1 MIWNA
6 KLMPVL
12 VEDDEMKLDFSVFD
26 WICALT
32 NDLTGTS
39 DCNPDAISHLVRCWK
54 DAKRISLSE
63 LRQHVDSSGE
73 LLHRKAI
80 MSHRLSCYYN
90 ELLPI
95 TERRNNPCNLNHM
108 IDLVANTCSTHDI
121 DPFQLSELRSVLFE
135 FESIILRSAR
145 NGHFDTVGRCFM
157 TMALL
162 LSDIATYLRNPE
174 INAVP
179 SEANLA
185 EDKILTTLAGSF
197 WNDSIETELI
207 SIKDGQIGPYRLNR
221 NNILSCCCFLEKA
234 AATMTGRCV
243 RGNISSRD
251 LEPVAGPISI
261 GTTVIA
267 SAPARI
273 DLSGGWSDTPPISYE
288 NGGAVANLAVTVDKR
303 RPLQAKCRLVKGMD
317 GILLRTESR
326 TLSSDEL
333 ISHTEVR
340 IHQLNDMKDYNNPFG
355 KCSLLKCALIYL
367 GIVTIDEID
376 SYPSRSI
383 QPYVENLCQREKLN
397 MKAGLEVV
405 STSYLPTRCIGIELQ
420 NDDLVK
426 AVLMLENM
434 MTTGGTP
441 IYFASISMLTLF
453 ILTVCCILLNRWVA
467 RPNWWIVWRAQTGN
481 F

>member
-1 MIWNA
+1 
-6 KLMPVL
+6 
-12 VEDDEMKLDFSVFD
+12 
-26 WICALT
+26 
-32 NDLTGTS
+32 
-39 DCNPDAISHLVRCWK
+39 
-54 DAKRISLSE
+54 
-63 LRQHVDSSGE
+63 
-73 LLHRKAI
+73 
-80 MSHRLSCYYN
+80 
-90 ELLPI
+90 
-95 TERRNNPCNLNHM
+95 
-108 IDLVANTCSTHDI
+108 
-121 DPFQLSELRSVLFE
+121 
-135 FESIILRSAR
+135 
-145 NGHFDTVGRCFM
+145 
-157 TMALL
+157 
-162 LSDIATYLRNPE
+162 
-174 INAVP
+174 
-179 SEANLA
+179 
-185 EDKILTTLAGSF
+185 
-197 WNDSIETELI
+197 
-207 SIKDGQIGPYRLNR
+207 
-221 NNILSCCCFLEKA
+221 
-234 AATMTGRCV
+234 MTGRCV
-243 RGNISSRD
+243 RGNISSRA

-288 NGGAVANLAVTVDKR
+288 NGGAVANLAVTVDERSSSSSEMQTCKR
-303 RPLQAKCRLVKGMD
+303 D
-317 GILLRTESR
+317 GWYIASYRTISG
-326 TLSSDEL
+326 DEL

-355 KCSLLKCALIYL
+355 KGSLLKCALIYL

-405 STSYLPTRCIGIELQ
+405 STSYLPTGSGMGGSSILGGCIVAAIARCIGIELQ

-441 IYFASISMLTLF
+441 IYFASLPIFAFF
-453 ILTVCCILLNRWVA
+453 ILTVCCILLSRWVA